1 MNSVKKKIRI
11 WGVLFGVFT
20 LALTACSSKPPQCND
35 ESTLALVKKIY
46 MNLLTERVVA
56 LGEKPTLL
64 AKMKSNVKLSINTI
78 LATANDEKI
87 GKIICRASLVADLPE
102 FAKFALENAE
112 FRKALSRDALTNDL
126 NIKGLS
132 VSADIRYTAQMTV
145 DKNEQLVEL
154 AGHQGIVELVAALGT
169 MRIFDD
175 AIEAKPVPS
184 KSSEIV
190 QPALPA
196 SKRTLLQI
204 TLQSF
209 ECGDICHLN
218 YKDEVGAPQSAVCV
232 DAEQCRAWAEKL
244 ETFNQWSGTKAD
256 LVLGKKYMAQ
266 GGVTLDN
273 VLEITLAATLAKPIS
288 SAPAAPTAPTPVAAT
303 TPMKIAVPNLCSAN
317 ETVLFACSTGK
328 KQVSLCA
335 TKELSA
341 KSGQITY
348 RLAPTAQAPEMT
360 YPDGDPPPKAAYKYG
375 AMQFSGDRAASFIS
389 FDKGN
394 FRYVIY
400 GAEGKDLYKHG
411 VAVEQSG
418 KRIASLAC
426 RGDVAHD
433 WDSKVLEEIGVEKDA
448 RGFDLP

>member
-1 MNSVKKKIRI
+1 MKMVAQKSYIR
-11 WGVLFGVFT
+11 GVLIGVIAF
-20 LALTACSSKPPQCND
+20 ALTACSSKPPQCND
-35 ESTLALVKKIY
+35 ESTLGLVKEIY
-46 MNLLTERVVA
+46 TNLLTEKVGA
-56 LGEKPTLL
+56 LGQQPALL
-64 AKMKSNVKLSINTI
+64 AKMKSSVKLSINTI

-87 GKIICRASLVADLPE
+87 GKVTCKATLVADLPE
-102 FAKFALENAE
+102 FAKFSLENAE
-112 FRKALSRDALTNDL
+112 FRKALSQDVLTNDL

-175 AIEAKPVPS
+175 AIETKPVPS

-190 QPALPA
+190 QPALPT
-196 SKRTLLQI
+196 SKRTLLQV

-232 DAEQCRAWAEKL
+232 DAEQCRAWAQKL
-244 ETFNQWSGTKAD
+244 ETFNQLIGTKAD
-256 LVLGKKYMAQ
+256 LVLGKKFMAQ

-273 VLEITLAATLAKPIS
+273 VLEITLAAGPAKPIS
-288 SAPAAPTAPTPVAAT
+288 SAPATPTPVAAT
-303 TPMKIAVPNLCSAN
+303 TPMKSAVPNLCIAN

-328 KQVSLCA
+328 KQVSLCS

-341 KSGQITY
+341 KSGQVTY
-348 RLAPTAQAPEMT
+348 RLAPVGQAPEMT
-360 YPDGDPPPKAAYKYG
+360 YPEGAEQPKAAYKYG
-375 AMQFSGDRAASFIS
+375 TMRFSGDRAASFIS

-394 FRYVIY
+394 FRYVVY

-426 RGDVAHD
+426 QGDVAYD
-433 WDSKVLEEIGVEKDA
+433 WDPKVFDEIGVDKDS

>member
-1 MNSVKKKIRI
+1 MNSVNRKIRI

-46 MNLLTERVVA
+46 MNLLTEKVGA
-56 LGEKPTLL
+56 LGQQPALL

-87 GKIICRASLVADLPE
+87 GKVTCKATLVADLPE
-102 FAKFALENAE
+102 FAKFSLENAD
-112 FRKALSRDALTNDL
+112 FRKALSQDVLTNDL

-175 AIEAKPVPS
+175 AIETKPVPTKLS
-184 KSSEIV
+184 DIV

-196 SKRTLLQI
+196 SKRTLLQV

-244 ETFNQWSGTKAD
+244 ETFNQWIGTKAD
-256 LVLGKKYMAQ
+256 LVLGKKFMAQ
-266 GGVTLDN
+266 GGVTLNN
-273 VLEITLAATLAKPIS
+273 VLEITLAASPAKPIS
-288 SAPAAPTAPTPVAAT
+288 SASAAPTPVAAT
-303 TPMKIAVPNLCSAN
+303 TPMKNVVPNLCVAN
-317 ETVLFACSTGK
+317 ETALFACSTGK

-348 RLAPTAQAPEMT
+348 RLAPTGQAPEMT
-360 YPDGDPPPKAAYKYG
+360 YPEAAQHPKAVYKYG
-375 AMQFSGDRAASFIS
+375 TMQFSGDRAASFIS

-411 VAVEQSG
+411 VAVEQGG
-418 KRIASLAC
+418 KRIANLVC
-426 RGDVAHD
+426 QGDVAD
-433 WDSKVLEEIGVEKDA
+433 YWDPKLLDEIGVEKET
-448 RGFDLP
+448 RVFDLP